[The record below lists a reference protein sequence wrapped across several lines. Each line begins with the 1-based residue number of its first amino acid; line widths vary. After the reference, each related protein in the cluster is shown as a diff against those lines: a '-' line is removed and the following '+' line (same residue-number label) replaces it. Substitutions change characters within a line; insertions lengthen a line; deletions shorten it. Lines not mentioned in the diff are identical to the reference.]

1 MAREALEGRLWGAR
15 WGELIP
21 SEAEPQAAV
30 SGGCWGAELAP
41 GVGFATAQP
50 SALQRLRFE
59 GGDRGGVG
67 LNPSLLWEGAQM
79 HSH

>member
-1 MAREALEGRLWGAR
+1 MAREALEGRFWGAR

-30 SGGCWGAELAP
+30 SGGCWGAEHP
-41 GVGFATAQP
+41 GWDLQPLKP